1 MNQRQKTLQFAFI
14 LLFLVGLVLM
24 FQPVRSFFDK
34 NLVSSNLFISSRT
47 NQETWFYNLFHLI
60 AFTNDYNNLQIQN
73 KDLINNYLT
82 SNLTNLSP
90 LNNKINGL
98 EARVLKSDD
107 VSSGNY
113 FWIDKGSLNGMVVGM
128 NVVGNADAA
137 IGLIANVY
145 PSSSL
150 VKNILNPNTKISVM
164 DLRSKSLGV
173 AVVNPQGKFYLDYL
187 QLKSDVKIN
196 DILVATSDNKEYLA
210 GLVIGKVIQE
220 DGDNRTY
227 YLEPIVDL
235 RQTFGVKVLT
245 QPSKN

>member
-14 LLFLVGLVLM
+14 LLVLVGLVLM

-34 NLVSSNLFISSRT
+34 NLISSNLFISSRT

-82 SNLTNLSP
+82 SSLTNLSP
-90 LNNKINGL
+90 LNNKINEL

-107 VSSGNY
+107 ASSGNY
-113 FWIDKGSLNGMVVGM
+113 FWIDKGSLNGLAVGM
-128 NVVGNADAA
+128 NVVGDADAA

-150 VKNILNPNTKISVM
+150 VKNILNPKTKISVM

-227 YLEPIVDL
+227 YLEPIIDL

>member
-1 MNQRQKTLQFAFI
+1 MNQRQKKLQFAFI
-14 LLFLVGLVLM
+14 LLVLVGLILV
-24 FQPVRSFFDK
+24 FQPVRLFLDR

-47 NQETWFYNLFHLI
+47 KQKTWFYNLFHLI

-73 KDLINNYLT
+73 KDLLSNYLAN
-82 SNLTNLSP
+82 NLTNLSP
-90 LNNKINGL
+90 LDNKINGL

-107 VSSGNY
+107 TSSGNY
-113 FWIDKGSLNGMVVGM
+113 FWIDKGSLDGVAEGM
-128 NVVGNADAA
+128 NVVGNNDAA
-137 IGLIANVY
+137 IGLITTVY

-150 VKNILNPNTKISVM
+150 VKNILNPKTKISVM

-187 QLKSDVKIN
+187 QIKSDVKIN

-210 GLVIGKVIQE
+210 GLVIGKVVQE
-220 DGDNRTY
+220 DGGNRTY
-227 YLEPIVDL
+227 YLEPIIDL

-245 QPSKN
+245 QPSKK

>member
-14 LLFLVGLVLM
+14 LLVLVGLVLM

-34 NLVSSNLFISSRT
+34 NLISSNLFISSRT
-47 NQETWFYNLFHLI
+47 NQETWFYNLFHLV

-82 SNLTNLSP
+82 SSLTNLSP
-90 LNNKINGL
+90 LNNKINEL

-107 VSSGNY
+107 ASSGNY
-113 FWIDKGSLNGMVVGM
+113 FWIDKGSLNGLAMGM
-128 NVVGNADAA
+128 NVVGDAYAA

-150 VKNILNPNTKISVM
+150 VKNILNPKTKISVM

-227 YLEPIVDL
+227 YLEPIIDL

>member
-1 MNQRQKTLQFAFI
+1 
-14 LLFLVGLVLM
+14 M

>member
-14 LLFLVGLVLM
+14 ILLLVGLVLM

-34 NLVSSNLFISSRT
+34 NLVSSNLLISSRT
-47 NQETWFYNLFHLI
+47 SQKTWFYNLFHLV

-107 VSSGNY
+107 ASSGNY
-113 FWIDKGSLNGMVVGM
+113 FWIDKGSLNGVAVGM
-128 NVVGNADAA
+128 NVVGDDDAA

-145 PSSSL
+145 HSSSL
-150 VKNILNPNTKISVM
+150 VKNILSPKTKISVM

-220 DGDNRTY
+220 DGGNRTY
-227 YLEPIVDL
+227 YLEPIIDL

>member
-1 MNQRQKTLQFAFI
+1 MNQRQKTLQFVFI
-14 LLFLVGLVLM
+14 FLVLVGLVLM

-47 NQETWFYNLFHLI
+47 SQRTWFYNLFHLI

-82 SNLTNLSP
+82 SSLTNLSP
-90 LNNKINGL
+90 LNNKINWL

-107 VSSGNY
+107 ASSGNY
-113 FWIDKGSLNGMVVGM
+113 FWIDKGSLNGMAVGM
-128 NVVGNADAA
+128 NVVGDADAA

-150 VKNILNPNTKISVM
+150 VKNILNPKTKISVM

-227 YLEPIVDL
+227 YLEPIIDI